1 MAQIKPAGEVLREWR
16 QRRRMTQ
23 FGRARDAVERVL
35 KGYEPY
41 LALATLH
48 DEPAMYR
55 KAMYRKAG
63 EPGAPPVKISHAE
76 VVLPMEREAEGQLF
90 SLFSTTMVSG
100 TPVDVPL
107 SELAIE
113 SFFPADKAT
122 ANATQTLRS
131 KFLK

>member
-16 QRRRMTQ
+16 QRHRMTQ
-23 FGRARDAVERVL
+23 FGRAREAVERVL
-35 KGYEPY
+35 KGREPS
-41 LALATLH
+41 LALAALH
-48 DEPAMYR
+48 DEP
-55 KAMYRKAG
+55 AMYRKAG
-63 EPGAPPVKISHAE
+63 EPGAPPAKIIHAE
-76 VVLPMEREAEGQLF
+76 VVLPMEREADGQLF